1 MSEPEYTMRISLNI
15 LDHLGVNLYSDVPPV
30 LSEVVANSWDADAS
44 EVDIDIDIEHGKI
57 TITDNG
63 HGMTLNNMNKKYLTV
78 GYDRRNDDKKQNMVR
93 TAEYDRH
100 IMGRKGIG
108 KLALFS
114 IADTVEVQS
123 VTEEGKHGFVM
134 SAQKIK
140 EQSRKEQN
148 SREEVTP
155 YHPDPLPDDKIM
167 LDKNGT
173 RITLTKLKTRV
184 TKATSNALKKRLAR
198 RFSII
203 GSEHNFTVKINGDP
217 VGVADRSYF
226 HRLQYLWHY
235 GKDSEKYVKMCNL
248 EKPKDGEKREAQVE
262 VESGVSYP
270 VKGWIG
276 TVVGSGDLKDG
287 DDNLNKIVI
296 MVRGKLAQEDILED
310 FTEGGLYTKY
320 IIGEIHADFLDRDDL
335 EDIATSNR
343 QEIIKEDPR
352 YIALHNWVKEELR
365 HIKNRWT
372 DLRNEGG
379 EKEARRIPAI
389 EEWLDSLN
397 KDKQKQAKS
406 MLGKIGQLTLEE
418 NERIELYQYSVL
430 AFESLMYKGRLS
442 ALENLSPQN
451 IHEFTEIFAELD
463 DIEASLYYQIVQERL
478 EVIHTLRKQVTNNV
492 VERVIQEHLY
502 KHLWLLDP
510 SWDRATETPLMEQN
524 VRTAFD
530 PIDAGLSDDEKY
542 GRFDIKYKMTSGKHV
557 IIELKRAD
565 RELSQFE
572 LLEQVEKYGEALR
585 KLVQAIGKNEP
596 VEIVCIVGKPLTQ
609 WENPEQQERSKQML
623 ASQNIRVVLY
633 QELIEDAYRSY
644 RAFLDKHEEAG
655 SVYELIKNI
664 KIERP

>member
-44 EVDIDIDIEHGKI
+44 EVDIEHGKI

-123 VTEEGKHGFVM
+123 VTEEGKHDFVM

-530 PIDAGLSDDEKY
+530 PIDAGLSDDGKY

-596 VEIVCIVGKPLTQ
+596 VEIVCIVRKPLTQ

>member
-1 MSEPEYTMRISLNI
+1 
-15 LDHLGVNLYSDVPPV
+15 
-30 LSEVVANSWDADAS
+30 
-44 EVDIDIDIEHGKI
+44 
-57 TITDNG
+57 
-63 HGMTLNNMNKKYLTV
+63 
-78 GYDRRNDDKKQNMVR
+78 
-93 TAEYDRH
+93 
-100 IMGRKGIG
+100 
-108 KLALFS
+108 
-114 IADTVEVQS
+114 
-123 VTEEGKHGFVM
+123 
-134 SAQKIK
+134 
-140 EQSRKEQN
+140 
-148 SREEVTP
+148 
-155 YHPDPLPDDKIM
+155 
-167 LDKNGT
+167 
-173 RITLTKLKTRV
+173 
-184 TKATSNALKKRLAR
+184 
-198 RFSII
+198 
-203 GSEHNFTVKINGDP
+203 
-217 VGVADRSYF
+217 
-226 HRLQYLWHY
+226 
-235 GKDSEKYVKMCNL
+235 
-248 EKPKDGEKREAQVE
+248 
-262 VESGVSYP
+262 
-270 VKGWIG
+270 
-276 TVVGSGDLKDG
+276 VVGSGDLKDG

-585 KLVQAIGKNEP
+585 KLAQAIGKNEP